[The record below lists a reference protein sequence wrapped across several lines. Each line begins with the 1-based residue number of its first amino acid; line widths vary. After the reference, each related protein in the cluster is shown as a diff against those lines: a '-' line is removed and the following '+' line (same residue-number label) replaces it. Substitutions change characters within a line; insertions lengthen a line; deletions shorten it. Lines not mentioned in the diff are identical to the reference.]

1 MNHYWHN
8 GYITIWCFI
17 VTGRQMDLKCLWILT
32 YSSLALCKFIAF
44 NDSNSTIFHKEQI
57 IFSSGYNITKLL
69 VPAGNSYIQDRI
81 SDLPSIFFTITDPKL
96 EGGSCIYVLEE
107 LAAYEILEG
116 GRDSTSDYS
125 TDRAVY
131 FGAKDGVY
139 KYDSDTLSA
148 KKFGPFHDDII
159 QIQKASSNTIYYL
172 TSHNM
177 LYKLDKNGTFRSR
190 VKAVT
195 CATEFV
201 LDTSDIIYFIS
212 CDDGLPR
219 IVKSDGNL
227 LSYTPS
233 VSEDFKEVKLLR
245 PAFIMENCVPFL
257 GDNNLYILYSNG
269 TCEKKDF
276 SLKDKPSAY
285 SIDAA
290 LYLVAALDGKIYEF
304 NVMEVMLKSMF
315 GFSNFPIDL
324 TKIVMSIIDTAR
336 DGFYKDWG
344 TILGY

>member
-1 MNHYWHN
+1 
-8 GYITIWCFI
+8 
-17 VTGRQMDLKCLWILT
+17 MDLLCFLILLG
-32 YSSLALCKFIAF
+32 YSSLALSKFIIF
-44 NDSNSTIFHKEQI
+44 EDSNKTMFRTEQI
-57 IFSSGYNITKLL
+57 IFSSNHNITKLL
-69 VPAGNSYIQDRI
+69 VPAGNSYIHERI
-81 SDLPSIFFTITDPKL
+81 SDIPSIFFTISDPKL

-125 TDRAVY
+125 TDMVVY

-139 KYDSDTLSA
+139 KYDPDTLSA
-148 KKFGPFHDDII
+148 KKFGKFRDDII
-159 QIQKASSNTIYYL
+159 QIQKATNDTIYYL
-172 TSHNM
+172 TSSNI
-177 LYKLDKNGTFRSR
+177 LYKLENNGTSRSK

-212 CDDGLPR
+212 CDDSLPR

-227 LSYTPS
+227 LTYTPS
-233 VSEDFKEVKLLR
+233 VSEDFNDVKLLR

-257 GDNNLYILYSNG
+257 GDNNLYMLHSNG
-269 TCEKKDF
+269 TSEKKDF
-276 SLKDKPSAY
+276 TLKEAPTAY

-324 TKIVMSIIDTAR
+324 TKIVMSIIDNSR

-344 TILGY
+344 SILGYQ